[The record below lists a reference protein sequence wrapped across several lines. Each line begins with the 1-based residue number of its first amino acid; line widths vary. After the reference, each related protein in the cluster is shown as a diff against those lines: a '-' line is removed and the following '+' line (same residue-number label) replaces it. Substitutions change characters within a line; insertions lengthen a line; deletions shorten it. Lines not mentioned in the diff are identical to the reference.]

1 VEISHRALMREPVD
15 YDSESKMKLCSIQTD
30 ENILLQHGEIL
41 PQQQTK
47 TENKTKQ
54 NKTKKRMENSQ
65 K

>member
-1 VEISHRALMREPVD
+1 MREPVD